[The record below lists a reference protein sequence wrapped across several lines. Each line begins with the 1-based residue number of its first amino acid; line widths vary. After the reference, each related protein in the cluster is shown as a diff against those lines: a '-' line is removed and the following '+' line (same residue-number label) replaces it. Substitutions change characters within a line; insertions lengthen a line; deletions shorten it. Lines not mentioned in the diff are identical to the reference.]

1 MLTIC
6 VLFFL
11 FGYFTSELLFY
22 VWLQWVRVLVC
33 GSIVVAAMDR
43 KRGRHE
49 AAFNFNGGAKKS
61 RPGLSLL
68 FTLFQLAISLLF
80 SYMLSAITVP
90 ICFYFSMLL
99 SPRQLLLLSSQSI
112 DQEKRQ
118 AYISCSLLPIRH
130 TVSIFHFQTIIS

>member
-1 MLTIC
+1 M
-6 VLFFL
+6 
-11 FGYFTSELLFY
+11 TSIDLSWGRSVASHTYIVTDWLDDVRQESY
-22 VWLQWVRVLVC
+22 VPLRYVHSVCWAFRVRVRVLVC

-112 DQEKRQ
+112 DQEKR
-118 AYISCSLLPIRH
+118 
-130 TVSIFHFQTIIS
+130 